1 MVTSS
6 HEAMHRIFQHD
17 AAAIAHAFT
26 VLNLP
31 FAKPIAVE
39 QLSIDLT
46 ETAPVE
52 RRADTILDITT
63 VNDRF
68 LMVIEAQSAPDDSRP
83 DSWSYYVTF
92 LRNKYNLPVILVV
105 ICHDHVTARWAGAP
119 MKIGHTFWTT
129 ITLYPLAL
137 GPHNVPAVTDPAL
150 VVQDLPLAALSAVT
164 HAREADIGAILEAI
178 VTGIRRIGGNETT
191 EFYVELIE
199 QGISHT
205 AAAETWRNHMATDLS
220 FFRSESAQKLRAQGR
235 AEGVAMGRA
244 EDVLMV
250 LRHRGVVVTDAA
262 ADRIRGCQDEAQ
274 LATWLRRALDVSSV
288 ADLFGE

>member
-17 AAAIAHAFT
+17 AAAIAHAFS
-26 VLNLP
+26 VLKLP
-31 FAKPIAVE
+31 FSKPTAVE
-39 QLSIDLT
+39 QVSVDLT

-63 VNDRF
+63 VDDRF
-68 LMVIEAQSAPDDSRP
+68 LMVVEAQSSADDSRP

-92 LRNKYNLPVILVV
+92 LRNKYKLPVILVV
-105 ICHDHVTARWAGAP
+105 ICHDHATARWATAP
-119 MKIGHTFWTT
+119 MKLGHAFWTT
-129 ITLYPLAL
+129 ITLHPLVL
-137 GPHNVPAVTDPAL
+137 GPHNVPAVTDPAV

-164 HAREADIGAILEAI
+164 HAREPEIGAILGAI
-178 VTGIRRIGGNETT
+178 VAGIRRLGGNETT

-205 AAAETWRNHMATDLS
+205 DAAETWRKHMATDLS

-235 AEGVAMGRA
+235 AEGRA
-244 EDVLMV
+244 EDVLMI
-250 LRHRGVVVTDAA
+250 LRHRGVLVTEDM
-262 ADRIRGCQDEAQ
+262 ADRIRSCADELQ
-274 LATWLRRALDVSSV
+274 LATWLRRSLDVSSV
-288 ADLFGE
+288 EELLSE

>member
-26 VLNLP
+26 VLKLP

-39 QLSIDLT
+39 QVSVDLT

-52 RRADTILDITT
+52 RRADTVLDITT
-63 VNDRF
+63 VDDRF
-68 LMVIEAQSAPDDSRP
+68 LMVVEAQSAPDDSRP

-92 LRNKYNLPVILVV
+92 LRNKYHLPVILVV
-105 ICHDHVTARWAGAP
+105 ICHDHLTARWASTP
-119 MKIGHTFWTT
+119 MEIGHTFWTT
-129 ITLYPLAL
+129 ITLYPLVL

-150 VVQDLPLAALSAVT
+150 VIQDLPLAALSAVT

-178 VTGIRRIGGNETT
+178 VTGIRRTGGDETT

-205 AAAETWRNHMATDLS
+205 AAAETWRKYMATDLS

-235 AEGVAMGRA
+235 EEGVAVGQA
-244 EDVLMV
+244 KAVLQV
-250 LRHRGVVVTDAA
+250 LRYREVVVTDAA
-262 ADRIRGCQDEAQ
+262 AQRIRDCQDEAK
-274 LATWLRRALDVSSV
+274 LATWLRRALEVSSV
-288 ADLFGE
+288 AELFDD